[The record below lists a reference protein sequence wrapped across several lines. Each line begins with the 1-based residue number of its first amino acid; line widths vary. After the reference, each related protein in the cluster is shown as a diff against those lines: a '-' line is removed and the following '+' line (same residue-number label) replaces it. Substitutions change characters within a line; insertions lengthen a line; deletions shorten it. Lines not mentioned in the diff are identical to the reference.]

1 MKECLM
7 PTSFKTL
14 AIAWAITLLIVVG
27 GLGLLEATYDPTA
40 PLDTRQTSADE
51 TATDEFDKEPE
62 ITFRPIPVQ
71 AIADLMEMTDQ
82 GPLPVVAADGRRP
95 FETYSATAIQ
105 APEASKIAIIVT
117 DMGKIS
123 RTTRRALADLP
134 ANTTFAFSPFGQG
147 INGWAEQA
155 RRANHETLL
164 MIPME
169 PVNYPQDD
177 PGPLTLLA
185 TQTPSQNL
193 NLMQASMSKLQ
204 GYLGVIN
211 NKGSR
216 FTAAKESMRPM
227 MQEFRARGLMYVDS
241 QTSQYSTGPDLAR
254 DMGIPVAVNS
264 RLGFLDEELSAAVIS
279 ERLDELEKIAAR
291 DGYAV
296 GIIRPYP
303 VSIDAISAWAADL
316 EVRGSVLVPISQI
329 ANQQPTTP

>member
-1 MKECLM
+1 M
-7 PTSFKTL
+7 PTSFKSL

-27 GLGLLEATYDPTA
+27 GVSLLEVTYEAAA
-40 PLDTRQTSADE
+40 PIDELAAVADTDGLDE
-51 TATDEFDKEPE
+51 TEKEPE
-62 ITFRPIPVQ
+62 IPFRPIPVQ
-71 AIADLMEMTDQ
+71 AVPGLMEMTDQ
-82 GPLPVVAADGRRP
+82 GPLPIIAADGGRP

-105 APEASKIAIIVT
+105 APTAYKIAIIVS

-123 RTTRRALADLP
+123 RTTRRALSDLP
-134 ANTTFAFSPFGQG
+134 ENTTFAFSPFGQG

-169 PVNYPQDD
+169 PTNYPQDD

-185 TQTPSQNL
+185 AQTPSQNL
-193 NLMQASMSKLQ
+193 NLMRASLSKLQ

-216 FTAAKESMRPM
+216 FTAARESMRPM
-227 MQEFRARGLMYVDS
+227 MAEFHARGLMYVDS
-241 QTSQYSTGPDLAR
+241 QTSQYSAGPELAR
-254 DMGIPVAVNS
+254 DTGVPVAVNS

-279 ERLDELEKIAAR
+279 ERLDELEKVAAR

-296 GIIRPYP
+296 GIARPYP
-303 VSIDAISAWAADL
+303 VSIDAIRIWAAGL
-316 EVRGSVLVPISQI
+316 EARGGVLVPVSQV
-329 ANQQPTTP
+329 ADNQPTTP

>member
-1 MKECLM
+1 M
-7 PTSFKTL
+7 PTSFKSL
-14 AIAWAITLLIVVG
+14 AIAWAITLLVVVG
-27 GLGLLEATYDPTA
+27 GVSLLEVTYEA
-40 PLDTRQTSADE
+40 PAPVDELAAAADSGAIGE
-51 TATDEFDKEPE
+51 AEKEPE
-62 ITFRPIPVQ
+62 IPFRPIPVQ
-71 AIADLMEMTDQ
+71 ASPGLMEMTDQ
-82 GPLPVVAADGRRP
+82 GPLPIIATDGRRP

-105 APEASKIAIIVT
+105 APIAYKIAIIVS

-123 RTTRRALADLP
+123 RTTRRALSDLP

-169 PVNYPQDD
+169 PTNYPQDD

-185 TQTPSQNL
+185 AQTPSQNL
-193 NLMQASMSKLQ
+193 NLMRASMSKLQ

-241 QTSQYSTGPDLAR
+241 QTSQYSAGPELAR
-254 DMGIPVAVNS
+254 DAGVPVAVNS

-296 GIIRPYP
+296 GVARPYP
-303 VSIDAISAWAADL
+303 VSIDAIRIWAAGL
-316 EVRGSVLVPISQI
+316 ESRGGVLVPISQV
-329 ANQQPTTP
+329 ADNQPTTP

>member
-1 MKECLM
+1 M
-7 PTSFKTL
+7 PTSFKSL
-14 AIAWAITLLIVVG
+14 AIAWGITLLIVVG
-27 GLGLLEATYDPTA
+27 GVGLLEATYDPANTGIA
-40 PLDTRQTSADE
+40 EQQSVDAGEVLEAEKQ
-51 TATDEFDKEPE
+51 PE

-71 AIADLMEMTDQ
+71 AISDLLEMSDH
-82 GPLPVVAADGRRP
+82 GPLPVIASDGRTP
-95 FETYSATAIQ
+95 FDTYSATPIQ
-105 APEASKIAIIVT
+105 APDAGKIAIIVT

-123 RTTRRALADLP
+123 RTTRRALANLP
-134 ANTTFAFSPFGQG
+134 ENTTFAFSPFGQG

-169 PVNYPQDD
+169 PANYPQDD

-185 TQTPSQNL
+185 AQTPDQNL

-227 MQEFRARGLMYVDS
+227 MQEIRARGLMYIDS
-241 QTSQYSTGPDLAR
+241 QTSQYSAGPELAR
-254 DMGIPVAVNS
+254 GMGVPIAVNS

-279 ERLDELEKIAAR
+279 ERLDELEKIAKR
-291 DGYAV
+291 DGFAV

-303 VSIDAISAWAADL
+303 VSIDAIGAWAAEL
-316 EVRGSVLVPISQI
+316 ETRGTVLVPISQI
-329 ANQQPTTP
+329 ANQQPTPP

>member
-1 MKECLM
+1 M
-7 PTSFKTL
+7 PTSLKSL

-27 GLGLLEATYDPTA
+27 GVGLLEATYDP
-40 PLDTRQTSADE
+40 ADSIDPE
-51 TATDEFDKEPE
+51 AQIANAGAEDVADKEPE
-62 ITFRPIPVQ
+62 IPFRPIPVQ
-71 AIADLMEMTDQ
+71 AVAELLEMTDQ
-82 GPLPVVAADGRRP
+82 GPLPIVGADGTRP
-95 FETYSATAIQ
+95 FETYSAMAVR
-105 APEASKIAIIVT
+105 APEAHKIAIIIT

-123 RTTRRALADLP
+123 RTTRRALTDLP
-134 ANTTFAFSPFGQG
+134 ENTTFAFSPFGQG

-169 PVNYPQDD
+169 PANYPQDD
-177 PGPLTLLA
+177 PGPLTLLV

-193 NLMQASMSKLQ
+193 NFMRASMSKLT

-227 MQEFRARGLMYVDS
+227 MQEFRARGLMYIDG
-241 QTSQYSTGPDLAR
+241 QTSQYSSGPELAR
-254 DMGIPVAVNS
+254 GMGVPVAVNS

-279 ERLDELEKIAAR
+279 ERLDELEKRAAR

-296 GIIRPYP
+296 GVARPYP
-303 VSIDAISAWAADL
+303 ISIDAVRIWAAGL
-316 EVRGSVLVPISQI
+316 EERGAVLVPISQV
-329 ANQQPTTP
+329 ADQQPATP

>member
-1 MKECLM
+1 M
-7 PTSFKTL
+7 PTSFKSL
-14 AIAWAITLLIVVG
+14 AIAWAITLLVVVG
-27 GLGLLEATYDPTA
+27 GISLLEATYEAPAPIDELTA
-40 PLDTRQTSADE
+40 DADAGAADE
-51 TATDEFDKEPE
+51 AEKEPE
-62 ITFRPIPVQ
+62 IPFRPIPVQ
-71 AIADLMEMTDQ
+71 AVPDLMEMTDQ
-82 GPLPVVAADGRRP
+82 GPLPIIATDGRRP

-105 APEASKIAIIVT
+105 APTAYKIAIIVS

-123 RTTRRALADLP
+123 RTTRRALSDLP
-134 ANTTFAFSPFGQG
+134 PNTTFAFSPFGQG

-169 PVNYPQDD
+169 PTNYPQDD

-185 TQTPSQNL
+185 AQTPNQNL
-193 NLMQASMSKLQ
+193 NLMRASMSKLQ

-216 FTAAKESMRPM
+216 FTAARESMRPM

-241 QTSQYSTGPDLAR
+241 QTSQYSVGPELAR
-254 DMGIPVAVNS
+254 DAGVPIAVNS

-296 GIIRPYP
+296 GVARPYP
-303 VSIDAISAWAADL
+303 VSIDAIRIWAAGL
-316 EVRGSVLVPISQI
+316 EGRGGVLVPVSQV
-329 ANQQPTTP
+329 ADNQPTTP